1 MTTKSKINKKSNLK
15 VMIVLDVLPDRN
27 GAGSYY
33 RDLVEHITPL
43 VKNLILF
50 GPSKNNDINTLF
62 TVPMP
67 GDNTQKL
74 YIPKYYHLSKYIE
87 DFKPNII
94 ILPTPGFYGLTAL
107 KKAKEINIPICPVLH
122 NDYEGLASFYW
133 GGFIG
138 FIINK
143 IFVWLNRL
151 FFKTAKITLIMNEEM
166 NELARKMGA
175 KKIVSIGTPL
185 AKEFLDKPLKPIN
198 NKIRRVLF
206 AGRLA
211 PEKRIDKV
219 LESAKNL
226 PNIKFAF
233 AGDGPLKELVVKKE
247 KELNNIKYLG
257 WLKRRELIKELDD
270 SEILVLPS
278 SLETFGTAA
287 FEGMSRGRIVIVSPE
302 AGITNWSDL
311 SSYLFKTSTEKTL
324 TNTLEEIISLPNSK
338 IKKISTDS
346 SKIARKLTKET
357 INEWIKTINKIS
369 KIN

>member
-1 MTTKSKINKKSNLK
+1 MMTKIKIENKSKIKI
-15 VMIVLDVLPDRN
+15 MIVLDVLPDRN

-33 RDLVEHITPL
+33 RDLAEHISPFVSELT
-43 VKNLILF
+43 LF
-50 GPSKNNDINTLF
+50 SPSKTNDFNTLF
-62 TVPMP
+62 SIPMP

-74 YIPKYYHLSKYIE
+74 YIPKFYYLSQYIE

-94 ILPTPGFYGLTAL
+94 ILPTPGFYGITAL
-107 KKAKEINIPICPVLH
+107 KKAKEMKIPICPVLH
-122 NDYEGLASFYW
+122 NDYEGLSSFYW

-138 FIINK
+138 FTINK

-151 FFKTAKITLIMNEEM
+151 FFKSAKITLIMNKEM
-166 NELARKMGA
+166 NELATKMGA
-175 KKIVSIGTPL
+175 KKIISIGTPL
-185 AKEFLDKPLKPIN
+185 AKAFLNEPLKPIN
-198 NKIRRVLF
+198 KKIKRVLF

-226 PNIKFAF
+226 PQIEFAF
-233 AGDGPLKELVVKKE
+233 AGDGPLKELVMKKE
-247 KELNNIKYLG
+247 TELDNIRYLG
-257 WLKRRELIKELDD
+257 WLKREDLIKELDN

-311 SSYLFKTSTEKTL
+311 SSYLFQTSNENPL
-324 TNTLEEIISLPNSK
+324 TNILQEIISLPHYK
-338 IKKISTDS
+338 IKKISTNS
-346 SKIARKLTKET
+346 AKAAKKLTKET
-357 INEWIKTINKIS
+357 INQWITTINKIS
-369 KIN
+369 QLN